1 MKKVLLWAIIILAI
15 GMGFVWYNFVPLIIK
30 INNIVDIIVFI
41 AITML
46 WLGAVIELASMP
58 YSKNKR
64 RR

>member
-1 MKKVLLWAIIILAI
+1 MKKVLLWTVIILAI

-30 INNIVDIIVFI
+30 INNIVDVIVFI

-46 WLGAVIELASMP
+46 WLGAVIELANMP
-58 YSKNKR
+58 YSPNKR